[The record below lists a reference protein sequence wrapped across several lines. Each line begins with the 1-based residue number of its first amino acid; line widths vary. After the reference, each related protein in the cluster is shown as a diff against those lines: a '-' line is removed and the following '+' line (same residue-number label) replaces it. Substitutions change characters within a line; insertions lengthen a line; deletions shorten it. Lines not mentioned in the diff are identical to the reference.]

1 MRLKK
6 IELLSVRLNLHRINQ
21 TPRIPPMTT
30 YYKQAE
36 IKASMK
42 KLVDVYLADC
52 KKSEVLSPDFIDL
65 LKYNFLAKFVCYNES
80 TQTIEIGIEDN
91 SGNDDFY
98 PQINVYKYKLN
109 SSKKWLKP
117 SFKEGLND
125 LTFYGK
131 LLNRSKM
138 NREAD
143 VVLI

>member
-1 MRLKK
+1 
-6 IELLSVRLNLHRINQ
+6 
-21 TPRIPPMTT
+21 MTT

-42 KLVDVYLADC
+42 KLDDVYVDNC

-65 LKYNFLAKFVCYNES
+65 IKHNFLAKFVCYNKS

-91 SGNDDFY
+91 SGKDDFY

-109 SSKKWLKP
+109 SNKKWLDR
-117 SFKEGLND
+117 SFKDGLND

>member
-1 MRLKK
+1 
-6 IELLSVRLNLHRINQ
+6 
-21 TPRIPPMTT
+21 MTT

-42 KLVDVYLADC
+42 KLVDVY
-52 KKSEVLSPDFIDL
+52 
-65 LKYNFLAKFVCYNES
+65 FLAKFVCYNKS

-109 SSKKWLKP
+109 SNKKWLDR
-117 SFKEGLND
+117 SFKDGLND

>member
-1 MRLKK
+1 
-6 IELLSVRLNLHRINQ
+6 
-21 TPRIPPMTT
+21 MTT

-42 KLVDVYLADC
+42 KLVDVYLENC
-52 KKSEVLSPDFIDL
+52 KKSEELSSDFMELI
-65 LKYNFLAKFVCYNES
+65 KYNFLAKFVCYNNS

-91 SGNDDFY
+91 SGNDEFY

-109 SSKKWLKP
+109 SNKKWLTP
-117 SFKEGLND
+117 SFKDGLND

-131 LLNRSKM
+131 LLNKSKM

>member
-1 MRLKK
+1 
-6 IELLSVRLNLHRINQ
+6 
-21 TPRIPPMTT
+21 MTT

-36 IKASMK
+36 IKASIK
-42 KLVDVYLADC
+42 KLVEVYLDDC
-52 KKSEVLSPDFIDL
+52 KRCEELSPDFIDL
-65 LKYNFLAKFVCYNES
+65 IKHNFLAKFVCYNKS

-91 SGNDDFY
+91 SGEDDFY

-109 SSKKWLKP
+109 SNKKWLER
-117 SFKEGLND
+117 SFRDGLND

-138 NREAD
+138 NWEAE